1 MFCSSFWSAVFPSM
15 SIKNGNGFRGLDHLH
30 GGKEHV
36 FEAGRMGRHSDQ
48 STVGRPDYVRFLW
61 AEEHHDLKH
70 GRDHVHTIKD
80 LFQSETSQRSQR
92 SRTDWIIK
100 TETPNHIRFNEFAQ
114 DVTNF
119 ETKVRT
125 TAREW
130 IDCEVFESKEG
141 WICSG
146 VEMDGAA
153 LYCWNLSCKWGIK
166 LFTIW
171 SRNAM
176 AVARF
181 SRNNFS

>member
-1 MFCSSFWSAVFPSM
+1 MATDFEDWITSMEEKNMFLKRAEWDAIPTNQLLEV
-15 SIKNGNGFRGLDHLH
+15 
-30 GGKEHV
+30 V
-36 FEAGRMGRHSDQ
+36 
-48 STVGRPDYVRFLW
+48 RPDYVRFLW

-80 LFQSETSQRSQR
+80 LFQSDRFQTSQTSQRP
-92 SRTDWIIK
+92 RTDWIIK

-141 WICSG
+141 WICCGSG
-146 VEMDGAA
+146 DG
-153 LYCWNLSCKWGIK
+153 
-166 LFTIW
+166 W
-171 SRNAM
+171 SRFILLEPLM
-176 AVARF
+176 QMGDQTVHYLVEERYG
-181 SRNNFS
+181 SGSVLS